1 MTWKEIKDKNLL
13 QVKTSKINNT
23 INIEKN
29 LKYLILFFYVSINKN
44 NYNNNLYRKKT
55 KKL

>member
-29 LKYLILFFYVSINKN
+29 LKNLILFFYVSINKN

>member
-44 NYNNNLYRKKT
+44 NYNNNLYRKKN
-55 KKL
+55 

>member
-23 INIEKN
+23 INIEKI

-44 NYNNNLYRKKT
+44 NYNNNLYRKKN
-55 KKL
+55 